1 MEVGM
6 SGDRSDREI
15 DSRRRNLLLGGAAL
29 SVLGTAGLSISTQVA
44 QAQQQQQT
52 PRAGSRRPNILVI
65 FGDDI
70 GLWNLSVWNKGMMGF
85 RTPNIDR
92 IANEGAI
99 FSTYYGQ
106 QSCTAGRAAFIT
118 GQCPFRTGLTKVGL
132 PGATVGLQKEDPTI
146 AEMLK
151 PLGYMCGQF
160 GKNHLGDRDEFL
172 PTAHGFDEFFGNLY
186 HLNAEEEPENPDYP
200 KDPEFRKKYGPRGVL
215 KTSADGK
222 IDDTGPLTRKRME
235 TVDEEFLAAAKDFM
249 GRQVKAD
256 KPFFVWFNSTRMHI
270 YTHLKPSSAG
280 KTGLG
285 LQADGM
291 VEHDGQ
297 VGELLK
303 FLEDEKIAD
312 NTLVIYSTDNGAMKN
327 QWPDGG
333 ASPFRSEKDTNW
345 EGAVRVPCVA
355 RWPGVIKPGTVLDG
369 LFSAEDWLPTLVAAA
384 GGDPDIKGKLLK
396 GLQVGSKTFKVHLDG
411 YNQLPMLKGE
421 TTASPRKDFFY
432 FSDDG
437 ELMAF
442 RDERYKYN
450 FVAQFATGMNVWKLP
465 PTNMRIPIITDL
477 MSDPFEYAWDA
488 SVSYENWVGGTR
500 LLAAPGCRQGC
511 PLYGDL
517 QGIPATPARGV
528 VLYRPGDGKGERVDK
543 GAIGATP

>member
-1 MEVGM
+1 MRHKSNSKLNTG
-6 SGDRSDREI
+6 
-15 DSRRRNLLLGGAAL
+15 RRRLLLAGTAL
-29 SVLGTAGLSISTQVA
+29 SVLGTLGIGTA
-44 QAQQQQQT
+44 QAQQPAPT
-52 PRAGSRRPNILVI
+52 PPAVGGRRPNILVI

-146 AEMLK
+146 ADLLK
-151 PLGYMCGQF
+151 PLGYMCGQY

-200 KDPEFRKKYGPRGVL
+200 KDPEFRKQFGPRGVL

-222 IDDTGPLTRKRME
+222 TEDTGPLTKKRME
-235 TVDEEFLAAAKDFM
+235 TVDKEFLAAAKDFIE
-249 GRQVKAD
+249 RQVRAD
-256 KPFFVWFNSTRMHI
+256 RPFFVWFNSTRMHVN
-270 YTHLKPSSAG
+270 THLSPESAG

-285 LQADGM
+285 LQGDGM

-303 FLEDEKIAD
+303 LLDDLKIAD
-312 NTLVIYSTDNGAMKN
+312 NTLVVYSTDNGAMKN

-333 ASPFRSEKDTNW
+333 ISPFRSEKDTNW
-345 EGAVRVPCVA
+345 EGAFRVPAVA
-355 RWPGVIKPGTVLDG
+355 RWPGAIKPGTIVDG
-369 LFSAEDWLPTLVAAA
+369 LFSAEDWLPTFLAAA
-384 GGDPDIKGKLLK
+384 GESDIKGKLLK
-396 GLQVGSKTFKVHLDG
+396 GHRAGNKTFKVHLDG
-411 YNQLPMLKGE
+411 YNQLPVLKGE
-421 TTASPRKDFFY
+421 TTESPRKEFVY
-432 FSDDG
+432 FDDDG
-437 ELMAF
+437 DLVAY
-442 RDERYKYN
+442 RDERFKYS
-450 FVAQFATGMNVWKLP
+450 FAIQYAKGMEIWRNPMTTLRG
-465 PTNMRIPIITDL
+465 PTIVDL
-477 MSDPFEYAWDA
+477 KADPFEYAVDGSIQYEKWMIDRAFLILPAVQKVGRYLA
-488 SVSYENWVGGTR
+488 SYKEF
-500 LLAAPGCRQGC
+500 PPRQR
-511 PLYGDL
+511 
-517 QGIPATPARGV
+517 PASFSIDQV
-528 VLYRPGDGKGERVDK
+528 VEKLN
-543 GAIGATP
+543 ATIKSSR

>member
-1 MEVGM
+1 MAERPKQT
-6 SGDRSDREI
+6 DT
-15 DSRRRNLLLGGAAL
+15 SRRNMLLAAPSL
-29 SVLGTAGLSISTQVA
+29 AVLGTVGLEPFVQQA
-44 QAQQQQQT
+44 QAQT
-52 PRAGSRRPNILVI
+52 PAPAASGKRPNILVI

-85 RTPNIDR
+85 KTPNIDR
-92 IANEGAI
+92 VANEGAI
-99 FSTYYGQ
+99 MSQYYGQ

-160 GKNHLGDRDEFL
+160 GKNHLGDRDEYL

-200 KDPEFRKKYGPRGVL
+200 KDPEFRKKFGPRGVL

-222 IDDTGPLTRKRME
+222 IEDTGPLTRKRME

-249 GRQVKAD
+249 GRQVKAN
-256 KPFFVWFNSTRMHI
+256 KPFFCWFNSTRMHI
-270 YTHLKPSSAG
+270 FTHLKPASEG

-285 LQADGM
+285 IQGDGM

-297 VGELLK
+297 VGDLLK
-303 FLEDEKIAD
+303 FLEDQKIAD

-345 EGAVRVPCVA
+345 EGAVRVPCMA
-355 RWPGVIKPGTVLDG
+355 RWPGVIKSGTVIDG

-384 GGDPDIKGKLLK
+384 GGDADLKDKLLK
-396 GLQVGSKTFKVHLDG
+396 GYQAGNKTFKVHLDG
-411 YNQLPMLKGE
+411 YNQLPVLKGE
-421 TTASPRKDFFY
+421 TTKSPRKEFVY

-437 ELMAF
+437 DLMAY
-442 RDERYKYN
+442 RDERFKYN
-450 FVAQFATGMNVWKLP
+450 FNVQFAKGMDVWRLP
-465 PTNMRIPIITDL
+465 TTAVRAPIVTNL
-477 MSDPFEYAWDA
+477 MTDPFENAFDGSAYYERWLMEHAFLVLPAVSKVATYLA
-488 SVSYENWVGGTR
+488 SYKDFPPRQRPASFSIDQVMEKVNAAIKTR
-500 LLAAPGCRQGC
+500 
-511 PLYGDL
+511 
-517 QGIPATPARGV
+517 
-528 VLYRPGDGKGERVDK
+528 
-543 GAIGATP
+543 